1 MNTATSNNV
10 ITNTGNSVVINNNNS
25 GSTNTSSS
33 NNVINNS
40 GNTVTINNGGNTG
53 GNLLTTTSNNL
64 LGSEPL
70 NINFFPT
77 DGITNPDFSV
87 TWLDHQCTQDG
98 VPVNFSVCCEA
109 GVSSDE
115 ASDSTSPCPIYS
127 YDTDSEVCSVVSP
140 TNEFMPAELVYV
152 PTKESCCRNFGE
164 QGDRDLLEACFDIPD
179 FDVVEEAVCIKEVYE
194 TTSDTCETVTG
205 QRQKIVDA
213 AGALVSLAYD
223 VTDTASTPLRCCLAA
238 ADFSENVNACSEDT
252 EQYDEFE
259 YDPEAPEG

>member
-10 ITNTGNSVVINNNNS
+10 ITNTGNSVIINNNNS

-53 GNLLTTTSNNL
+53 GDLLTATSNL

-77 DGITNPDFSV
+77 DGVTNPDFSV
-87 TWLDHQCTQDG
+87 TWFDHQCTQDG
-98 VPVNFSVCCEA
+98 IAVNFSVCCEA

-140 TNEFMPAELVYV
+140 TNEFMPIELVYV
-152 PTKESCCRNFGE
+152 PTKESCCRNFG
-164 QGDRDLLEACFDIPD
+164 
-179 FDVVEEAVCIKEVYE
+179 
-194 TTSDTCETVTG
+194 
-205 QRQKIVDA
+205 
-213 AGALVSLAYD
+213 
-223 VTDTASTPLRCCLAA
+223 
-238 ADFSENVNACSEDT
+238 
-252 EQYDEFE
+252 
-259 YDPEAPEG
+259 

>member
-10 ITNTGNSVVINNNNS
+10 ITNTGNSVIINNNNS

-53 GNLLTTTSNNL
+53 VTTTSNNL

-77 DGITNPDFSV
+77 DGVTNPDFSV
-87 TWLDHQCTQDG
+87 TWFDHQCTQDG
-98 VPVNFSVCCEA
+98 IAVNFSVCCEA

-140 TNEFMPAELVYV
+140 TNEFMPIELVYV
-152 PTKESCCRNFGE
+152 PTKESCCRNFG
-164 QGDRDLLEACFDIPD
+164 
-179 FDVVEEAVCIKEVYE
+179 
-194 TTSDTCETVTG
+194 
-205 QRQKIVDA
+205 
-213 AGALVSLAYD
+213 
-223 VTDTASTPLRCCLAA
+223 
-238 ADFSENVNACSEDT
+238 
-252 EQYDEFE
+252 
-259 YDPEAPEG
+259 

>member
-10 ITNTGNSVVINNNNS
+10 ITNSGNSVIINNNNS

-53 GNLLTTTSNNL
+53 GDLLTATSNL